1 MRNVHEKPQLNVSYQ
16 KKMKARL
23 SHVSVMSSTNM
34 LKQIKARREVSMF
47 ASQPQANGTNDQI
60 I

>member
-1 MRNVHEKPQLNVSYQ
+1 MYQ
-16 KKMKARL
+16 SCLPR
-23 SHVSVMSSTNM
+23 TWPEINT
-34 LKQIKARREVSMF
+34 QIKARREVSMF